1 MRWKRTGCFGIGVC
15 IPSILEAFKLE
26 VLMSVGFSYG
36 TVLGAT
42 VASMFPDRMDKVIL
56 DGVMNPHEYYHG
68 TG

>member
-1 MRWKRTGCFGIGVC
+1 
-15 IPSILEAFKLE
+15 
-26 VLMSVGFSYG
+26 MSVGFSYG